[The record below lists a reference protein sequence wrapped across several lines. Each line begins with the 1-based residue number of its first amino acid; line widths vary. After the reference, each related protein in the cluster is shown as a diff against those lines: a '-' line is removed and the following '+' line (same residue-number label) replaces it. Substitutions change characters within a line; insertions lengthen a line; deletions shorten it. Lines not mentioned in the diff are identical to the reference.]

1 MAMNLS
7 EKEVNELVLLS
18 SLHDIGKVG
27 INDAIVK
34 KATTMTNE
42 EFEEMKNIP

>member
-1 MAMNLS
+1 MAMDLS

-34 KATTMTNE
+34 KATTMTT
-42 EFEEMKNIP
+42 KNLKR